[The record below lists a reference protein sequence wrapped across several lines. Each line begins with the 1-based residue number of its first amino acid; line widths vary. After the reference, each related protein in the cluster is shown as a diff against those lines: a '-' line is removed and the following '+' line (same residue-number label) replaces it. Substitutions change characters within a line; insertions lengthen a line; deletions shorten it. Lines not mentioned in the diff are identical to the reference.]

1 MITILRIFPVFCFLQ
16 ELCNRLSHLL
26 LEKAYHI
33 SRFREMQ
40 TESYSL
46 YRKSRKQQIIFYF
59 LQQRLF
65 QQMGLP
71 KFQTPRPQP
80 YPVKHDSLPLSQ
92 HNRLHVPSE
101 NVLLQQL
108 FILIGTAIQRQSR
121 RVN

>member
-1 MITILRIFPVFCFLQ
+1 
-16 ELCNRLSHLL
+16 
-26 LEKAYHI
+26 
-33 SRFREMQ
+33 MQ

-59 LQQRLF
+59 LQQPLF

-80 YPVKHDSLPLSQ
+80 YPVKYDSLPLSQ

>member
-1 MITILRIFPVFCFLQ
+1 M
-16 ELCNRLSHLL
+16 
-26 LEKAYHI
+26 

-40 TESYSL
+40 TKSYSL
-46 YRKSRKQQIIFYF
+46 DRKSRKQQIIFYF
-59 LQQRLF
+59 LQQPLF
-65 QQMGLP
+65 QQMGL

-80 YPVKHDSLPLSQ
+80 YLVKHDSLPLSQ

>member
-1 MITILRIFPVFCFLQ
+1 
-16 ELCNRLSHLL
+16 
-26 LEKAYHI
+26 
-33 SRFREMQ
+33 MQ

-59 LQQRLF
+59 LQQPLF

-80 YPVKHDSLPLSQ
+80 YSVRHDLLLLSQ